1 MFQSLKGIIGD
12 FNHLGRIADTA
23 EAKFQSLKG
32 IIGDFNPSK
41 LTTDLNVLLVFQSL
55 KGIIG
60 DFNLKISGTSNNA
73 IGFNP

>member
-32 IIGDFNPSK
+32 IIGDFN
-41 LTTDLNVLLVFQSL
+41 DLKALLRSL
-55 KGIIG
+55 
-60 DFNLKISGTSNNA
+60 LLS
-73 IGFNP
+73 FNP